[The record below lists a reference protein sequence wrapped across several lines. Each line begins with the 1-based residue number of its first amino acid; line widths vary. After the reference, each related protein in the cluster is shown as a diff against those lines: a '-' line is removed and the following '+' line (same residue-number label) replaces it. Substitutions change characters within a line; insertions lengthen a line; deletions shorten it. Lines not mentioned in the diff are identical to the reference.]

1 MRPVDVYELIREMA
15 KEEGVAS
22 TLILRRLEELE
33 KRISLQFFSFI
44 ILMAT
49 SVTLQ
54 ALTLFT
60 LIPQA

>member
-1 MRPVDVYELIREMA
+1 MRPVEVYELIREMA